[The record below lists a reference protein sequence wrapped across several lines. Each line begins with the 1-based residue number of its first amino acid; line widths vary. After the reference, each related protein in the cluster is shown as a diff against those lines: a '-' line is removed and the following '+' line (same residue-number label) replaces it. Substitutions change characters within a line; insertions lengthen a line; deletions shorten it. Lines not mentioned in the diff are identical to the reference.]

1 MFIDEVH
8 RYLTSRLGITDD
20 SALQTVL
27 QVQLGHLPAADRE
40 FPLVFAL
47 AHDYVAWQDA
57 VLAARE
63 DGHRADWETVV
74 APLRSYPEAELK
86 ISDPNDICHTDV
98 GKPMGVLAFALRSWE
113 LDSPAARPRL
123 GAATSVA

>member
-1 MFIDEVH
+1 VH
-8 RYLTSRLGITDD
+8 RYLTIRLGVTDD
-20 SALQTVL
+20 AALRTVL

-40 FPLVFAL
+40 FPVVFSL
-47 AHDYVAWQDA
+47 AHDYVAWQNA

-63 DGHRADWETVV
+63 DGHRDDWEAVV
-74 APLRSYPEAELK
+74 PPLRSYPEAELK
-86 ISDPNDICHTDV
+86 ISDPNDICQTDV

-123 GAATSVA
+123 GAAATAS